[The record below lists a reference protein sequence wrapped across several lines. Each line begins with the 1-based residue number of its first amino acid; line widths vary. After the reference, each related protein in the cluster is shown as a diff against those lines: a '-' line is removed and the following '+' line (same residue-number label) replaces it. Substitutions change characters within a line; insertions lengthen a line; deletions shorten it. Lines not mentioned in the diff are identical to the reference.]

1 MAATNR
7 LPVADNPCYAEVI
20 KKDRLQCT
28 VTVPNPCYEVVSTE
42 QHKTTDERKRTT
54 NTNNAIYMN
63 TVDIHH

>member
-7 LPVADNPCYAEVI
+7 LPVADNPCYEVI

-42 QHKTTDERKRTT
+42 QHKTTDEHKRTT
-54 NTNNAIYMN
+54 NHIYVN
-63 TVDIHH
+63 S